1 MHKPSLST
9 IAFWA
14 ALLIFV
20 AAASLNYREQLNLP
34 SWLRLP
40 NWQSSLSAVPATTPV
55 VQVVT
60 TQEQAVEKVV
70 EQSSPAVVSVVTR
83 QVYLDLFRGPVSEE
97 AAIGTGFIVRDN
109 GIILTN
115 KHVVDNPNATYTV
128 VLADGK
134 SYEVKKIALDP
145 HPSNDLAIIKIEAT
159 GLPTL
164 ALGDSAKIK
173 VGQSVVAIGNALGRF
188 TNTVTTGIISGIGRG
203 ISAGDSFGQSESLD
217 DVLQTDA
224 ALNPGNSGGPL
235 LNLSGEVVG
244 INVAI
249 SQTGQNI
256 GFALPINLAKKTL
269 DSYLTLGRIATPY
282 IGLRYQMVTEQMARM
297 TRLPIGAYVEQV
309 IPGSGADKA
318 GLTSGDVITKI
329 DGQALN
335 LDNTLTKIIRSHKIG
350 DTVTL
355 TVDRGGKELIL
366 RAELQEATTPSQ

>member
-1 MHKPSLST
+1 MRKLSLST

-20 AAASLNYREQLNLP
+20 AAAALNYREQLNFP

-40 NWQSSLSAVPATTPV
+40 NWQSSISAVPAPTPV

-83 QVYLDLFRGPVSEE
+83 QVYLDLYRGPISQES
-97 AAIGTGFIVRDN
+97 AIGTGFIVRDN
-109 GIILTN
+109 GVILTN
-115 KHVVDNPNATYTV
+115 KHVVDNPDATYTV
-128 VLADGK
+128 VLSDGK
-134 SYEVKKIALDP
+134 SYDVKKIEADP
-145 HPSNDLAIIKIEAT
+145 LNDLAIIKIEAT

-203 ISAGDSFGQSESLD
+203 ISAGDPFGQSESLD

-269 DSYLTLGRIATPY
+269 DSYLALGRIATPY
-282 IGLRYQMVTEQMARM
+282 IGLRYQMVTAEMARL

-318 GLTSGDVITKI
+318 GLTSGDVVTKI
-329 DGQALN
+329 DGQAVN
-335 LDNTLTKIIRSHKIG
+335 KDNTLTKIIRGHKIG

-355 TVDRGGKELIL
+355 TVDRGGKELTL